1 MRDHPI
7 SRHEKLSKKAIFFT
21 GGKNIFRT
29 YFMKDPLEEKKII
42 KLKTENDKADEKK
55 KNLTDK
61 NESSNYKNISAFD
74 ILYKNS

>member
-1 MRDHPI
+1 M
-7 SRHEKLSKKAIFFT
+7 LVFW
-21 GGKNIFRT
+21 NIFRT

>member
-1 MRDHPI
+1 M
-7 SRHEKLSKKAIFFT
+7 LVFW
-21 GGKNIFRT
+21 NIFRT

-42 KLKTENDKADEKK
+42 KLKTKNDKADEKK